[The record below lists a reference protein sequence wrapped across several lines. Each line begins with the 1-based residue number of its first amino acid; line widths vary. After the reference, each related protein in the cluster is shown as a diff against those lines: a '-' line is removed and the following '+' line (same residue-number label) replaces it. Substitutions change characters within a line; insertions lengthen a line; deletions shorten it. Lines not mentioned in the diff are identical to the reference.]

1 MQATWSDTDFEENDF
16 TTFGDVRYDPNDFV
30 AFIANVESMHD
41 SQCDSDS
48 DDEFI
53 NNQKAVFFF
62 NLIIEHKKL
71 IKNHLKDHN
80 TLEALKSKIDVLK
93 K

>member
-30 AFIANVESMHD
+30 AFVANVESMHD

-48 DDEFI
+48 DDEF
-53 NNQKAVFFF
+53 NDN
-62 NLIIEHKKL
+62 
-71 IKNHLKDHN
+71 
-80 TLEALKSKIDVLK
+80 
-93 K
+93 